1 MIKAALHKN
10 EEERMKSLES
20 YAILDTL
27 SETEFDNL
35 TFLAAQICDTPIS
48 LVTFI
53 DNDRQWF
60 KSRIGLDVFQTP
72 RDYAFCTHAINKPND
87 VFIVPDSRE
96 DERFFDNPVVI
107 GEPNVVFYAGVPLVT
122 EKGLPLGTLC
132 VIDQIPRELTPN
144 QIISLKA
151 LANQTLKLLE
161 LRLNKM
167 ELEST
172 MGKLRKKNVE
182 LEKFAQIAAHD
193 LKSPLNNITGL
204 TDFFVES
211 YGEAF
216 DQEGKEIL
224 NMIKTSSI
232 KLKEM
237 IDSLLLYS
245 KSDTNLLDSKTAV
258 NLQELKQDLTD
269 LFAFSINCSIA
280 LQSKLDFITINKTA
294 IEQILINLIANALK
308 YNDKETA
315 KIEIEVLEEEN
326 FYRFSVKDNGYGI
339 AEEHHERIFQLFEVL
354 SANDRFGE
362 KGNGIGLATVK
373 KIVESLHGI
382 IYVESELGV
391 GSKFVFTI
399 KK

>member
-1 MIKAALHKN
+1 MIKAALHRN

-72 RDYAFCTHAINKPND
+72 RDYAFCTHAINQPND

-96 DERFFDNPVVI
+96 DERFYDNPVVT
-107 GEPNVVFYAGVPLVT
+107 GEPNVIFYAGVPLVT

-132 VIDQIPRELTPN
+132 VIDQVPRELTAN
-144 QIISLKA
+144 QILSLKA
-151 LANQTLKLLE
+151 LAHQTLKLLE

-167 ELEST
+167 ELENT
-172 MGKLRKKNVE
+172 MGKLRKKNME

-211 YGEAF
+211 YGEAI
-216 DQEGKEIL
+216 DDEGKEIL
-224 NMIKTSSI
+224 TMIKTSSI
-232 KLKEM
+232 KLREM

-245 KSDTNLLDSKTAV
+245 KSDTNLLDSKTKV
-258 NLQELKQDLTD
+258 NLQMLKKDLSD
-269 LFAFSINCSIA
+269 LFAFSTNCSIA
-280 LQSKLDFITINKTA
+280 LQSNLEFITINKTG

-308 YNDKETA
+308 YNDKEIA

-326 FYRFSVKDNGYGI
+326 FYRFSVQDNGFGI

>member
-60 KSRIGLDVFQTP
+60 KSRIGLNVFQTP

-211 YGEAF
+211 YGEAI

-224 NMIKTSSI
+224 TMIKTSSI

-326 FYRFSVKDNGYGI
+326 FYRFLVKDNGYGI